1 MIRTPLYALLL
12 LLVVAGC
19 QRNPATPK
27 GRPRPSMQPSFSITD
42 KAPLGLYVAYHAVE
56 NAFDGY
62 LPEQN
67 KKPFETYFKDFTE
80 YDATRKGD
88 VFCVL
93 ARQFYPNDAD
103 VDAIADY
110 VSNGN
115 TLLVAAN
122 DFSDVFLDKFHLKT
136 KDTYLLQELLR
147 YGAPMN
153 ETGVAMQDSASF
165 GGDLYHYFF
174 YAMQGQIFREESY
187 PAKKISSNANNRSGA
202 VAFKYGSGR
211 IIAVTNA
218 TAFTNYF
225 LLTRHNYQY
234 LQHLLSYVPEEI
246 NSLTWDS
253 YYNKT
258 ESQRP
263 NNGDGESFSAFGE
276 LMKQEAFR
284 WAFWLTLLLAATWI
298 INGIIRRQ
306 RPIEVLKPNTNTS
319 VEFAET
325 IGRLYLLK
333 RDNKNIATK
342 MITYFL
348 EQVRSRYYIST
359 GRLDSHFVELLSAKS
374 GQPVSETERLLKTFD
389 RINVRDRIDDLEL
402 LELNTQ
408 LRQFVS

>member
-1 MIRTPLYALLL
+1 MNRIVLLALLL
-12 LLVVAGC
+12 LVLAGC
-19 QRNPATPK
+19 HRQATPK
-27 GRPRPSMQPSFSITD
+27 GRPQPDMRPSFSITD
-42 KAPLGLYVAYHAVE
+42 KNPLGLYIAYHTVE
-56 NAFDGY
+56 TVFTGY

-67 KKPFETYFKDFTE
+67 KKSFDSYFKDFTQ
-80 YDATRKGD
+80 YDASRKGN

-93 ARQFYPNDAD
+93 AKQFYPNEDD
-103 VDAIADY
+103 VEAIADY

-115 TLLVAAN
+115 TLVVAAN

-136 KDTYLLQELLR
+136 EDTYLLQEAMR
-147 YGAPMN
+147 YGSEEMN
-153 ETGVAMQDSASF
+153 ETSLAMYDTAAF
-165 GGDLYHYFF
+165 GSQVYHYFF
-174 YAMQGQIFREESY
+174 YPLQAQVYREASY
-187 PAKKISSNANNRSGA
+187 PAQRITSNASGRSGA
-202 VAFKYGSGR
+202 VVFKYGSGR
-211 IIAVTNA
+211 IIAAVNA

-225 LLTRHNYQY
+225 LLTRSNYKH

-246 NSLTWDS
+246 NGLTWDS

-258 ESQRP
+258 ESQRGNK
-263 NNGDGESFSAFGE
+263 NNGGESFSAFGE
-276 LMKQEAFR
+276 LMKQEALR

-306 RPIEVLKPNTNTS
+306 RPIAVVKSNANTS

-333 RDNKNIATK
+333 KDNKNIAAK

-359 GRLDSHFVELLSAKS
+359 GRLDERFVELLSAKS

-389 RINVRDRIDDLEL
+389 RINVRDRIDDMEL
-402 LELNTQ
+402 LDLNTQ
-408 LRQFVS
+408 LRQFLS